1 MAPPLTMLLI
11 AETLYLLIDL
21 PQPVFTRSKLTI
33 ETLEQGVKY
42 VQSSGVFIVNFEHIS
57 HLFSSASVVKLEF
70 EHVIGVWGNCRNRE
84 LRGLFR
90 TQSDLFRTQSK
101 IYNFFAAFSC

>member
-11 AETLYLLIDL
+11 AETLYFLIDL

-42 VQSSGVFIVNFEHIS
+42 VPSSGVFIVNCEHIS
-57 HLFSSASVVKLEF
+57 HLLSSASIVKLEF
-70 EHVIGVWGNCRNRE
+70 EFF
-84 LRGLFR
+84 LRLLAVNYF
-90 TQSDLFRTQSK
+90 SK
-101 IYNFFAAFSC
+101 NDPS